1 VLGVSKINHRLI
13 SHLKEPKN
21 SVKDLSVYTTREV
34 AICDDLLVTLLIL
47 VTEWYVFHDEMYVFV
62 ISCK

>member
-13 SHLKEPKN
+13 SHLKEPQN
-21 SVKDLSVYTTREV
+21 SVKDLLVYTTREV